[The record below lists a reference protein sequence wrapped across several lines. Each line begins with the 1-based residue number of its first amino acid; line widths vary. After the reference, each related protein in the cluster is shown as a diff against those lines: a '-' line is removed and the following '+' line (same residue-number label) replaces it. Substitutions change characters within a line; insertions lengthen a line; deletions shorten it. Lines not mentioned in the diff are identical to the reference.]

1 MEMRSSAFQGEIT
14 SPGFGGEHDYRDQ
27 LNCSYTV
34 EVPENLKE
42 MIGTNGVLVIQLLV
56 DTKEKEE
63 YITINR
69 GPSLL
74 HIEQKKA
81 TWEDA
86 ETYCL
91 EKGGHLFSV
100 LSASDKQELDDR
112 LLYVSA
118 DNYHL
123 GARRKNGTWKWSDG
137 SPWNDTAFPIISSPE
152 DNGDCLMTRSQL

>member
-69 GPSLL
+69 GPSFLNRK
-74 HIEQKKA
+74 HPYE
-81 TWEDA
+81 TWEGADQVRQDD
-86 ETYCL
+86 
-91 EKGGHLFSV
+91 SWIV
-100 LSASDKQELDDR
+100 PASTRFKR
-112 LLYVSA
+112 LLLSF
-118 DNYHL
+118 
-123 GARRKNGTWKWSDG
+123 WSC
-137 SPWNDTAFPIISSPE
+137 SSNPWFSKTS
-152 DNGDCLMTRSQL
+152 R